1 MKRFTYVFGISMA
14 IIMVLS
20 LILPGISRSLQ
31 SAVTVAP
38 PTATP
43 LPPTPLPDSAI
54 SFDKIYLHPSGLFT
68 VAEPSGW
75 VPSPPETTS
84 DNVRAVFSN
93 SGAESIVQVDVTT
106 MPTVDNAPITL
117 DQVNTLFSSGWL
129 AETWKSYTS
138 WKESN
143 REQTDDKLVIDFELT
158 ANSKNYVAR
167 QQSWTDGDWVYSVRV
182 VTPENA
188 TDMLLYVLNS
198 EAASLQPHKVFAGLP
213 FDWSAY
219 FDPQATHIIRYPKT
233 WTVDDTAPGQPT
245 SISDGSMAS
254 LRVESQAGTALDTQD
269 SASTWV
275 EDLRPG
281 TQILSVEPVNRDET
295 DGYSVAYSF
304 KTVDGDSESGLAV
317 LLNGPD
323 DTLHVANL
331 RFLANNVD
339 LNAPEVDTS
348 FQDMAEVMQSFYV
361 MPELAGVDTDIA
373 TAPAATSG

>member
-1 MKRFTYVFGISMA
+1 
-14 IIMVLS
+14 
-20 LILPGISRSLQ
+20 
-31 SAVTVAP
+31 
-38 PTATP
+38 
-43 LPPTPLPDSAI
+43 
-54 SFDKIYLHPSGLFT
+54 
-68 VAEPSGW
+68 
-75 VPSPPETTS
+75 
-84 DNVRAVFSN
+84 
-93 SGAESIVQVDVTT
+93 
-106 MPTVDNAPITL
+106 
-117 DQVNTLFSSGWL
+117 
-129 AETWKSYTS
+129 
-138 WKESN
+138 
-143 REQTDDKLVIDFELT
+143 
-158 ANSKNYVAR
+158 
-167 QQSWTDGDWVYSVRV
+167 
-182 VTPENA
+182 
-188 TDMLLYVLNS
+188 
-198 EAASLQPHKVFAGLP
+198 
-213 FDWSAY
+213 
-219 FDPQATHIIRYPKT
+219 
-233 WTVDDTAPGQPT
+233 
-245 SISDGSMAS
+245 MAS